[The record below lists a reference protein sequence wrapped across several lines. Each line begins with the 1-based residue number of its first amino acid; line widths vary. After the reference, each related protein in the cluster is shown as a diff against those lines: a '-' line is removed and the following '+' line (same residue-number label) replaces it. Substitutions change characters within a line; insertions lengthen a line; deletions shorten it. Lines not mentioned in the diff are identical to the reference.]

1 MVTFSV
7 DSRPTVSALAVKG
20 YWAPECSKT
29 KLILPMDTPHPFR
42 GFHAGCAELL
52 LLFIKGILTDRGAQE
67 MLIERYWDVA
77 ELVEYLSYKHEALF
91 FFFFPQ
97 H

>member
-1 MVTFSV
+1 M
-7 DSRPTVSALAVKG
+7 
-20 YWAPECSKT
+20 
-29 KLILPMDTPHPFR
+29 
-42 GFHAGCAELL
+42 L

-91 FFFFPQ
+91 FFFSPSTEAVGLGGT
-97 H
+97 HL